1 MAQVVERPLWE
12 REVPGSSPGAP
23 IRFFMV
29 QHASWRSP
37 VYNITHTP
45 SDAERVS
52 ETDGIRTEISVPF
65 KAPYPFGSLVLSANY
80 DAQEG
85 DGLLLEV
92 QVCAGGK
99 WSDFYKLGMLTDK
112 VKTGFPPQQT
122 SFGRLETDELV
133 LSAPAEAY
141 RYRLKLMGRARLT
154 FLAAALVRAPFE
166 YDEKNASRL
175 PLGSFE
181 KEVEPLS
188 QMELKHPDRRRVCS
202 PVSLCMALRALGVNV
217 PLEEVLHGVYDPN
230 ANIYGN
236 WLFNTAYA
244 GRQGVEAYVRRFGS
258 LAELKDF
265 VSEDSLTVAS
275 IAYEHGELG
284 GAAIDRTP
292 GHLVLVRGWQHGK
305 VLTADPAAS
314 TRETVLRAYD
324 AREFA
329 NAWLNHKKGVAYIVR
344 KK

>member
-1 MAQVVERPLWE
+1 
-12 REVPGSSPGAP
+12 
-23 IRFFMV
+23 MV
-29 QHASWRSP
+29 QHTPWRSP
-37 VYNITHTP
+37 VFNNFHSPADCTREP
-45 SDAERVS
+45 SA
-52 ETDGIRTEISVPF
+52 DGINAALSAPVQTPF
-65 KAPYPFGSLVLSANY
+65 PFASLVLSANY
-80 DAQEG
+80 KAAADGYILLEAQVREG
-85 DGLLLEV
+85 D
-92 QVCAGGK
+92 K
-99 WSDFYKLGMLTDK
+99 WSDFYKMGLLS
-112 VKTGFPPQQT
+112 PNIQT
-122 SFGRLETDELV
+122 SFPAQQTPFGLLETDELV
-133 LSAPAEAY
+133 LAQPASAY
-141 RYRLKLMGRARLT
+141 RFRVKSSGGAQLER
-154 FLAAALVRAPFE
+154 LAACGVRAPFA
-166 YDEKNASRL
+166 YDEKNAARL
-175 PLGSFE
+175 PAGSFE
-181 KEVEPLS
+181 KEVTPLS
-188 QMELKHPDRRRVCS
+188 QMTLKHPDRRRVCS

-217 PLEEVLHGVYDPN
+217 QLEEVLHGVYDPN